1 MIKIGITGSLA
12 SGKSAASK
20 ILATR
25 KGPLFSADKEVKR
38 LYKNT
43 KFKRVVANKFGF
55 KNFKKIKE
63 KIKKKILNDKSN
75 IKKLEKIIHPL
86 VRKELNKFIK
96 LNAKRKFIFF
106 EVPLLIESKL
116 MKLFDIIIFIKANKN
131 IRFKRFRRKGGNSK
145 LFKILNQKQLNDET
159 KIKFCDHVVVNEKE
173 GHKIVEIACVETQ
186 DLISTGRMFH
196 KLINPQ
202 RDVPEEAFKVH
213 GFSRDFLK
221 DKETFDQIADEFL
234 NFIRGKKIIIHNAS
248 FDLSF
253 LNGELSNIKKELVD
267 KKMVIDSLEVAR
279 NKFPGTSN
287 SLDALCKKFNI
298 DLSKRNKH
306 NALLDCELLREVY
319 INLLDVKEP
328 KFNLSSSLNEKI
340 IINNKNYNKEIIKI
354 SDDEIKMHKEFLKR
368 ELKKNFY

>member
-1 MIKIGITGSLA
+1 MSEIFLDTETTGLS
-12 SGKSAASK
+12 
-20 ILATR
+20 
-25 KGPLFSADKEVKR
+25 
-38 LYKNT
+38 Y
-43 KFKRVVANKFGF
+43 
-55 KNFKKIKE
+55 
-63 KIKKKILNDKSN
+63 
-75 IKKLEKIIHPL
+75 
-86 VRKELNKFIK
+86 
-96 LNAKRKFIFF
+96 
-106 EVPLLIESKL
+106 
-116 MKLFDIIIFIKANKN
+116 
-131 IRFKRFRRKGGNSK
+131 
-145 LFKILNQKQLNDET
+145 
-159 KIKFCDHVVVNEKE
+159 KE
-173 GHKIVEIACVETQ
+173 GHKIVEIACIETQ

-221 DKETFDQIADEFL
+221 DKETFDQIAEEFL

-328 KFNLSSSLNEKI
+328 KFNLSSSSNEKI
-340 IINNKNYNKEIIKI
+340 IINNKTYNKEIIKI